1 VVTDGIRRS
10 WIVHTAPLGLLACFV
25 ACQSDYQFDTH
36 ARYEAPAGRYQVAV
50 HATGHVRAGSDLS
63 DRSTADV
70 RIEPLSPGR
79 QPVVRVTITQPKA
92 FSYEVDG
99 GETGNGQ
106 WPPAPIGALGDVL
119 RRHGYEGPT
128 TEFAEVQQAIEGA
141 LFGPKAT
148 LMDGQ
153 TRALR
158 VLEVRF
164 Q

>member
-1 VVTDGIRRS
+1 M
-10 WIVHTAPLGLLACFV
+10 APLGLLACLV

-36 ARYEAPAGRYQVAV
+36 ARYEAPAGRYQIAV

-63 DRSTADV
+63 DTSTAEV
-70 RIEPLSPGR
+70 RIEPLPPGH
-79 QPVVRVTITQPKA
+79 QPAVRVAITQPKA
-92 FSYEVDG
+92 FRYEVDG

-106 WPPAPIGALGDVL
+106 WPPSANETLGDLL
-119 RRHGYEGPT
+119 RRHGYEGPMA
-128 TEFAEVQQAIEGA
+128 EFAEVQRAIEGA

-153 TRALR
+153 TEVLR

-164 Q
+164 R